1 MSRTSQLLMEMYEAM
16 VARFGRLDWWPGDS
30 PLEIAVGAILAQ
42 NTNWRNVEKALANL
56 FDADCMSIT
65 ALYEMPQEQLAEL
78 IRPAGYYNVKT
89 KRLKN
94 FIAAVYDSFGDD
106 LEGFLDRSVSTLQE
120 ELLAVNGIGRETA
133 DSMIL
138 YAAKKTTFVV
148 DTYTFRVLYRHLIIG
163 PEDDYES
170 VKELMESSLP
180 ADADLFNDYHGQ
192 LVTIGKKY
200 CKKTAKCTGCPL
212 ESFEHDPLAGIEQ

>member
-1 MSRTSQLLMEMYEAM
+1 MEMYEAM
-16 VARFGRLDWWPGDS
+16 VAEFGHLDWWPGDS
-30 PLEIAVGAILAQ
+30 PLEIAVGAILGQ
-42 NTNWRNVEKALANL
+42 NTNWRNVEKAIANL
-56 FDADCMSIT
+56 SNADCMSIT

-78 IRPAGYYNVKT
+78 IRPAGYYNVKA

-94 FIAAVYDSFGDD
+94 FIATVYDSFGDD
-106 LEGFLDRSVSTLQE
+106 FEAFLDRSVSALSE
-120 ELLAVNGIGRETA
+120 DLLAVNGIGRETA

-170 VKELMESSLP
+170 VKDLMESSLP
-180 ADADLFNDYHGQ
+180 ADAELFNDYHGQ

-200 CKKTAKCTGCPL
+200 CKKTARCTGCPL
-212 ESFEHDPLAGIEQ
+212 EQFEHDPLAGSEQ